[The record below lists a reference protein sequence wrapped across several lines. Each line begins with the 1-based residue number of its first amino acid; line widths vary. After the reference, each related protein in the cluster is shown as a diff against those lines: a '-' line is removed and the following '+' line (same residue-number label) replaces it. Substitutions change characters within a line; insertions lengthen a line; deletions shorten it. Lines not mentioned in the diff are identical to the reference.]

1 MEMISSYFIALWD
14 YVILTAPY
22 LILGMLAS
30 GLLHEFMNMEF
41 MRRHLSGKGIKPIF
55 KAAAFGVPL
64 PLCSCSVIPA
74 AVTLKKQGASN
85 GATSSFLIS
94 TPESG
99 VDSIVMTYGVMDIPM
114 TIIRPVAAFLTAM
127 VAGLGQNFFNNE
139 FSSEFSQE
147 EKAAQ
152 AKVESESCCD
162 STSESPAKAKR
173 SMVDSI
179 KSILKFS
186 FKDLSDDLSF
196 WLIIGL
202 MVGAAMNLLIP
213 EDLFTQIPD
222 WGERLIVLAFGIPF
236 YICASA
242 STPIAA
248 SMMMKGMSPGT
259 ALIFLLVGPATNFTN
274 IAVLQKFIGKKGV
287 VINVLAIGLVALGMS
302 FVVDYLY
309 TTFSWPLTFK
319 IEGMHEHGAS
329 LFEHGMG
336 IFLTALLLKGL
347 YVENIKPRLKKEESK
362 ACCG

>member
-1 MEMISSYFIALWD
+1 MELISSYFIALWD

-30 GLLHEFMNMEF
+30 GLLHEFMDMEF
-41 MRRHLSGKGIKPIF
+41 MRRHLSGKGLKPIF

-99 VDSIVMTYGVMDIPM
+99 IDSIVMTYGVMDLPM
-114 TIIRPVAAFLTAM
+114 TILRPVAAFFTAM

-139 FSSEFSQE
+139 KASKFS
-147 EKAAQ
+147 
-152 AKVESESCCD
+152 KVDKEANSILESESCCD
-162 STSESPAKAKR
+162 STSTPKAKR
-173 SMVDSI
+173 SFMASL
-179 KSILKFS
+179 KSILNFS

-213 EDLFTQIPD
+213 DDLFSQIPD
-222 WGERLIVLAFGIPF
+222 WGERLIVLAFGVPF

-287 VINVLAIGLVALGMS
+287 VINVLAIALVALGMS
-302 FVVDYLY
+302 FIVDYLY
-309 TTFSWPLTFK
+309 AAFSWPLIFK
-319 IEGMHEHGAS
+319 IEKMHEHSAS
-329 LFEHGMG
+329 YFEHGMA
-336 IFLTALLLKGL
+336 IFLSLLLIKGL
-347 YVENIKPRLKKEESK
+347 WVENIRPKFKKDESK